1 MSKVVQTP
9 ALAAADVPDPV
20 VGGVPLS
27 ERKQA
32 RRENWRLIRRRPSFI
47 IGSIIVLFWTTCA
60 ILGESITPRSPFKP
74 LYGVHQRPGAKFLFG
89 TDKTGRDVLSRVM
102 MGARDIL
109 KVAPLAA
116 VISVI
121 LGVIVGMVMGYF
133 RGWVDLVLGRI
144 VEAFLA
150 IPVILL
156 GFVAVVVLGRSNV
169 VIISIVALLFA
180 PIVARTVRSAVL
192 AERDL
197 DYVTAAKLRG
207 EGPLFIMFREI
218 LPNVMGPIIVE
229 LTIRIGYA
237 VFTVATLTF
246 IGAGPKPPSPDWG
259 AQVSDN
265 YTLLQSRI
273 WWSTLFPAL
282 AIASLVIAINLI
294 ADAVQSVLD
303 A

>member
-1 MSKVVQTP
+1 MSQLVTP
-9 ALAAADVPDPV
+9 PTGEADALTAVA
-20 VGGVPLS
+20 GGIPQS

-32 RRENWRLIRRRPSFI
+32 RKENWRLIRRRPSFV
-47 IGSIIVLFWTTCA
+47 IGSVIVLFWTACA
-60 ILGESITPRSPFKP
+60 ILGERITPRSPFKP
-74 LYGVHQRPGAKFLFG
+74 LYKVHEHPGAKFLFG
-89 TDKTGRDVLSRVM
+89 TDKNGRDVLSRVM
-102 MGARDIL
+102 MGSRDIL

-116 VISVI
+116 VLGVI
-121 LGVIVGMVMGYF
+121 LGVILGMVMGYF
-133 RGWVDLVLGRI
+133 RGWLDLVLGRI

-150 IPVILL
+150 IPVILM
-156 GFVAVVVLGRSNV
+156 GFVAVVVLGRSST
-169 VIISIVALLFA
+169 VIIGIVAMLFA

-197 DYVTAAKLRG
+197 DYVTSAKLRG

-246 IGAGPKPPSPDWG
+246 IGAGPRPPSPDWG

-265 YTLLQSRI
+265 SGLLQSRI

>member
-1 MSKVVQTP
+1 MSQLAPPPDQGDTNEVAT
-9 ALAAADVPDPV
+9 AL
-20 VGGVPLS
+20 GGIPPS
-27 ERKQA
+27 ERKLA
-32 RRENWRLIRRRPSFI
+32 RGENWRLIRRRPSFI
-47 IGSIIVLFWTTCA
+47 IGSVIVFFWTTCA
-60 ILGESITPRSPFKP
+60 ILGERITPRSPFKP
-74 LYGVHQRPGAKFLFG
+74 LYKVHERPGAEFLFG

-116 VISVI
+116 VLSVI
-121 LGVIVGMVMGYF
+121 LGVILGMVMGYF

-156 GFVAVVVLGRSNV
+156 GFVAVVVLGRSNIIIIGV
-169 VIISIVALLFA
+169 VAMLFA

-197 DYVTAAKLRG
+197 DYVTSAKLRG

-218 LPNVMGPIIVE
+218 LPNVMAPIIVE

-246 IGAGPKPPSPDWG
+246 IGAGPRPPSPDWG

-265 YTLLQSRI
+265 YVLLQSRI

>member
-1 MSKVVQTP
+1 MSKVVPPPT
-9 ALAAADVPDPV
+9 LVDGTTLDPV

-32 RRENWRLIRRRPSFI
+32 RAENWRLIRRRPSFI

-60 ILGESITPRSPFKP
+60 ILGERITPRSPFKP
-74 LYGVHQRPGAKFLFG
+74 LYSVHQRPGAKFLFG

-121 LGVIVGMVMGYF
+121 LGVIIGMVMGYF

-265 YTLLQSRI
+265 YVLLQSRI